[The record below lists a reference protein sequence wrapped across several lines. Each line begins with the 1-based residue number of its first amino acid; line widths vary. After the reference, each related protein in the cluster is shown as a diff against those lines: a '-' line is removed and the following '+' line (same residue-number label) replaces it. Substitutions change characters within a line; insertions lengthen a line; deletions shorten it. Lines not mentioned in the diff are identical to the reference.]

1 METTGQT
8 MQPPLSHEH
17 SRWGTPVRVRSMLLL
32 WTVLCW
38 PLAGGMIRA
47 QESSVSKAET
57 NTDSTKLSDQ
67 SRAKSSSKTQANS
80 TRANSSANSS
90 SANSSSANS
99 SREQSPTPVQIERA
113 REFAA
118 THHPELGELLGR
130 LESYDEPSFVEAIQE
145 LLRTMDR
152 LEKLSEKNTERGRVE
167 LEDWKLT
174 SRIRLLAARLAMAD
188 ALPVENPEASS
199 SAIKQEIRKL
209 LIERAE
215 LRKSSLTAE
224 RQRLQD
230 RLEKVNRQLSE
241 LSERERQNIERE
253 LDRLEANASQAKTRQ
268 KAAQKEKS
276 SQNTRP
282 RSSSNA
288 PQSDSTVKPAEK
300 PAKNNQ
306 KP

>member
-67 SRAKSSSKTQANS
+67 SCAKSSGKTQANS
-80 TRANSSANSS
+80 TRASS
-90 SANSSSANS
+90 SASSP
-99 SREQSPTPVQIERA
+99 REQSPTPVQIQRA
-113 REFAA
+113 KEFAA

-276 SQNTRP
+276 SQNTRQ

>member
-1 METTGQT
+1 
-8 MQPPLSHEH
+8 
-17 SRWGTPVRVRSMLLL
+17 
-32 WTVLCW
+32 
-38 PLAGGMIRA
+38 MIRA

-57 NTDSTKLSDQ
+57 NTDSTKLNDQ
-67 SRAKSSSKTQANS
+67 SSAKSSSKTQANS

-90 SANSSSANS
+90 SANSS
-99 SREQSPTPVQIERA
+99 REPSLTPVQIQRA
-113 REFAA
+113 KEFAA

-188 ALPVENPEASS
+188 ALPVENLEASS
-199 SAIKQEIRKL
+199 RTIKQEIREL

-224 RQRLQD
+224 RLRLQD

-276 SQNTRP
+276 SLNTKP
-282 RSSSNA
+282 RSPSNA
-288 PQSDSTVKPAEK
+288 PQSDSTKQAAEK

>member
-1 METTGQT
+1 
-8 MQPPLSHEH
+8 
-17 SRWGTPVRVRSMLLL
+17 MLLL

-57 NTDSTKLSDQ
+57 NTDSTKLNDQ
-67 SRAKSSSKTQANS
+67 SSAKSSSKTQANS

-90 SANSSSANS
+90 SANSS
-99 SREQSPTPVQIERA
+99 REPSLTPVQIQRA
-113 REFAA
+113 KEFAA

-188 ALPVENPEASS
+188 ALPVENLEASS
-199 SAIKQEIRKL
+199 RTIKQEIREL

-224 RQRLQD
+224 RLRLQD

-276 SQNTRP
+276 SLNTKP
-282 RSSSNA
+282 RSPSNA
-288 PQSDSTVKPAEK
+288 PQSDSTKQAAEK

>member
-1 METTGQT
+1 
-8 MQPPLSHEH
+8 MQPPLAHEH
-17 SRWGTPVRVRSMLLL
+17 SRRRTPVRVRSMLLL
-32 WTVLCW
+32 WTLLCW
-38 PLAGGMIRA
+38 PLAAGMIRA
-47 QESSVSKAET
+47 QESPVSKAEI

-67 SRAKSSSKTQANS
+67 SRASDQSNAKTSDKTQANG
-80 TRANSSANSS
+80 TRAV
-90 SANSSSANS
+90 S
-99 SREQSPTPVQIERA
+99 SRAQSLTPVQIERA
-113 REFAA
+113 KEFAA

-199 SAIKQEIRKL
+199 RTIKQEIREL

-276 SQNTRP
+276 TQNTRP
-282 RSSSNA
+282 RSPSNA
-288 PQSDSTVKPAEK
+288 PPSDSTNKAADK